1 MPKAS
6 TGWTS
11 AHLALPN
18 LDPRASLLAAGR
30 CRNACIAGRGMTK
43 SVPKSHCDRHLNVR
57 KILVV
62 PEIFVLVPF
71 PVNPPHICELVALY
85 SEDRMEWR
93 REEKDQFDTSFA
105 NTESTLWDGRFTMFS
120 SPNRLERK
128 IFPNRLEW
136 WIGNVENARP
146 GERCAPGCFLQ

>member
-30 CRNACIAGRGMTK
+30 CRNACFAGRGMTK
-43 SVPKSHCDRHLNVR
+43 SVPKSHCDRHLNVG
-57 KILVV
+57 KIPVV

-71 PVNPPHICELVALY
+71 PFNRV
-85 SEDRMEWR
+85 
-93 REEKDQFDTSFA
+93 
-105 NTESTLWDGRFTMFS
+105 ESTPS
-120 SPNRLERK
+120 
-128 IFPNRLEW
+128 
-136 WIGNVENARP
+136 
-146 GERCAPGCFLQ
+146 

>member
-43 SVPKSHCDRHLNVR
+43 SVPKSYCDRHLNVG

-62 PEIFVLVPF
+62 PEIFCLVPF
-71 PVNPPHICELVALY
+71 PVNPPHICELVALFT
-85 SEDRMEWR
+85 EDRMEWR
-93 REEKDQFDTSFA
+93 REEKYQFDTSFA
-105 NTESTLWDGRFTMFS
+105 NTESTLLDG
-120 SPNRLERK
+120 
-128 IFPNRLEW
+128 
-136 WIGNVENARP
+136 
-146 GERCAPGCFLQ
+146 